1 MTERSPIH
9 SEGSLRFMEMRR
21 NEQQYS
27 YDLTQRLT
35 FFVISIE
42 LIFCGY
48 ILLNFEK
55 LGVIKFCSILFLL
68 SGAAAIFGIIWRF
81 CYNQTYHD
89 NAHGK
94 HPGKFKFLN
103 WAQIYSYW
111 IYVAL
116 TIAFL
121 LGIVGTGYEHI
132 NRIEKGNIQIED
144 KNKTNIQM
152 LSDGIKGIQ
161 DSLNNISSSIEK
173 LAKIDPK
180 VEVIVLP
187 SDVKR
192 NITDSTEVK
201 Q

>member
-1 MTERSPIH
+1 MTKRSPTY
-9 SEGSLRFMEMRR
+9 SEESLRFMEMRHGA
-21 NEQQYS
+21 QQYS

-55 LGVIKFCSILFLL
+55 LGVIKFSSILFLL
-68 SGAAAIFGIIWRF
+68 SGAAAGCGILWRF

-94 HPGKFKFLN
+94 HSGKLKFLN
-103 WAQIYSYW
+103 WAQTYSYRA
-111 IYVAL
+111 YVAL

-187 SDVKR
+187 SDVKK